1 VSTLYTS
8 LAAAETKSTT
18 IATTFSTN
26 DEAVRTNSTSL
37 PIKAAQLSSLLISL
51 TEVEAAVSGSIQA
64 RQALIAGLE
73 RLVADNKA
81 SLKKEESQAAALKSR
96 RAAIISEK
104 DHVEQMIVRGSAPT
118 ATDGFEPPRPDAE
131 PLTPPPVESITPV
144 GSPNGQNDFEDE
156 SEPVLPIL
164 TTKHTSDT
172 NGHEQPSAKKRK
184 LAQVD
189 DSSALDLG
197 NVDPEV
203 EALLAGN

>member
-1 VSTLYTS
+1 

-18 IATTFSTN
+18 LATTFSTN
-26 DEAVRTNSTSL
+26 DEAVRTNNTSL
-37 PIKAAQLSSLLISL
+37 PIKAAQLSSLLNSL

-81 SLKKEESQAAALKSR
+81 SLKKEESQAASLKSR
-96 RAAIISEK
+96 RTAINSEK
-104 DHVEQMIVRGSAPT
+104 DHVEQMIVRGSAST
-118 ATDGFEPPRPDAE
+118 ATDGYEPPRPDAE

-164 TTKHTSDT
+164 TTKHASDA